1 MDRVMAAQVFNRICE
16 TGSLSAAAR
25 ALGISRPMVS
35 RYLEEMEK
43 WAGAR
48 LIHRSSRHMTLT
60 PAGEEILQKTRQLN
74 RLSEDISGQ
83 AGRETPSGILRVA
96 CAHYTATHII
106 SPVLPEFL
114 LRYPDLRI
122 ELDINNRP
130 VNMIGERIDVAIR
143 ITENPEPGAIA
154 RRLGECASVICASP
168 EYLAIHGTPESAFAL
183 LAHNCLSY
191 SNFSQPQWQLLTEQG
206 ETLSVAVN
214 GNLSAGISAVL
225 LDAALAGCGI
235 AMIPLAEA
243 SPWLAKGR
251 LVTVLPHYTPLTLG
265 IYGMY
270 LSRKLQPPALRLF
283 LEEIQRRLQSL

>member
-16 TGSLSAAAR
+16 AGSLSAAAR

-96 CAHYTATHII
+96 CAHYTATHLI

-168 EYLAIHGTPESAFAL
+168 EYLSIHGTPASVSAL
-183 LAHNCLSY
+183 SAHNCLSY
-191 SNFSQPQWQLLTEQG
+191 SNFSQSQWQLLSEQG
-206 ETLSVAVN
+206 ETLSLAVN

-235 AMIPLAEA
+235 TMIPLAEA

-251 LVTVLPHYTPLTLG
+251 LVTVLPQYTPLSLG

-283 LEEIQRRLQSL
+283 LEEIQRRLQTW